1 MVMMNA
7 ADLHDD
13 SGSAR
18 RNGCRYRRGRAEKAK
33 GKNWN
38 QQFIHGDFPLW
49 VNVSPMINACKARE
63 FPARICIT
71 PCTASAG
78 KQDMAVNTQWIYA
91 RKPGAEVGPENFDLM
106 EASMPEPKP
115 GEVLVRTTLL
125 SLDPASRAWM
135 QGATYR
141 SQLNPG
147 DVMAGWGLGE
157 VVSSNANG
165 FEPGD
170 LVSGEYGWQRY
181 ASLPAR
187 ALTKHDKKHK
197 PEHILGVLGITG
209 LTAYFGM
216 LDVGRPRPGET
227 VLVSGAAGAVGSI
240 AGQIAKIA
248 GCRVIGT
255 TGGADKCRWIVDEL
269 GFDAAIDYKSGNLDK
284 ALKAACPNGLDVYF
298 DNTGGDVLAAA
309 LRRMN
314 VFGRVSCCGA
324 ISQYNTATPA
334 PGPFG
339 VPGFIVTKRIRMEG
353 FVVMDFYN
361 RRAQA
366 EDALGR
372 WLAEGK
378 LKAPVDIVEGFE
390 KMPSALAG
398 MFAGKNKGKLMVRV

>member
-1 MVMMNA
+1 MA
-7 ADLHDD
+7 A
-13 SGSAR
+13 
-18 RNGCRYRRGRAEKAK
+18 NK
-33 GKNWN
+33 
-38 QQFIHGDFPLW
+38 
-49 VNVSPMINACKARE
+49 
-63 FPARICIT
+63 
-71 PCTASAG
+71 
-78 KQDMAVNTQWIYA
+78 QWIYA
-91 RKPGAEVGPENFDLM
+91 RRPTAEVSPENFDLL
-106 EASMPEPKP
+106 ESPIPEPKA

-157 VVSSNANG
+157 VVSSGAKG

-170 LVSGEYGWQRY
+170 LVSGEYGWQQY
-181 ASLPAR
+181 ATLPAR

-255 TGGADKCRWIVDEL
+255 TGGAEKCKWIVDEL
-269 GFDAAIDYKSGNLDK
+269 GFDAAIDYKSDNLDK
-284 ALKAACPNGLDVYF
+284 ALKAACPNGLNVYF

-324 ISQYNTATPA
+324 ISQYNAAAPA

>member
-1 MVMMNA
+1 
-7 ADLHDD
+7 
-13 SGSAR
+13 
-18 RNGCRYRRGRAEKAK
+18 
-33 GKNWN
+33 
-38 QQFIHGDFPLW
+38 
-49 VNVSPMINACKARE
+49 
-63 FPARICIT
+63 
-71 PCTASAG
+71 
-78 KQDMAVNTQWIYA
+78 MAVNKQWIYA
-91 RKPGAEVGPENFDLM
+91 RKPAAEVGPENFDLV
-106 EASMPEPKP
+106 EGPMPDAKA

-157 VVSSNANG
+157 VVASNAKG

-170 LVSGEYGWQRY
+170 LVSGEYGWQQY
-181 ASLPAR
+181 AAFSAK

-240 AGQIAKIA
+240 AGQIAKIS

-255 TGGADKCRWIVDEL
+255 TRGADKCKWIVDDL
-269 GFDAAIDYKSGNLDK
+269 GFDAAIDYTSENLDK
-284 ALKAACPNGLDVYF
+284 ALKDACPNGLDVYF

-324 ISQYNTATPA
+324 ISQYNTSKPE

-361 RRAQA
+361 RKAQA
-366 EDALGR
+366 EAALGR

>member
-1 MVMMNA
+1 M
-7 ADLHDD
+7 
-13 SGSAR
+13 S
-18 RNGCRYRRGRAEKAK
+18 
-33 GKNWN
+33 
-38 QQFIHGDFPLW
+38 
-49 VNVSPMINACKARE
+49 VNR
-63 FPARICIT
+63 
-71 PCTASAG
+71 
-78 KQDMAVNTQWIYA
+78 QWIYA
-91 RKPGAEVGPENFDLM
+91 RKPVAEVGPENFDLL
-106 EASMPEPKP
+106 EAPMPEPKS

-135 QGATYR
+135 HGATYR

-157 VVSSNANG
+157 VVSSSAKG
-165 FEPGD
+165 FETGD
-170 LVSGEYGWQRY
+170 LVSGEYGWQTH
-181 ASLPAR
+181 AAFPAR
-187 ALTKHDKKHK
+187 ALTKHDKAHK
-197 PEHILGVLGITG
+197 PEHILSVLGITG

-216 LDVGRPRPGET
+216 LDVARPRPGET

-240 AGQIAKIA
+240 AGQIAKLA

-255 TGGADKCRWIVDEL
+255 TGGAEKSKWIVDEL
-269 GFDAAIDYKSGNLDK
+269 GFDAAIDYKSDNLDK

-324 ISQYNTATPA
+324 ISQYNTGTPQ

-339 VPGFIVTKRIRMEG
+339 VPGFLVTKRIRMEG

-361 RRAQA
+361 RRAEA
-366 EDALGR
+366 ETALAR
-372 WLAEGK
+372 WLADGK
-378 LKAPVDIVEGFE
+378 IKAPVDIVEGFE
-390 KMPSALAG
+390 KMPHALAG

>member
-1 MVMMNA
+1 MA
-7 ADLHDD
+7 
-13 SGSAR
+13 
-18 RNGCRYRRGRAEKAK
+18 
-33 GKNWN
+33 
-38 QQFIHGDFPLW
+38 
-49 VNVSPMINACKARE
+49 INK
-63 FPARICIT
+63 
-71 PCTASAG
+71 
-78 KQDMAVNTQWIYA
+78 QWIYV
-91 RKPGAEVGPENFDLM
+91 RKPVAEVGPENFDLR
-106 EASMPEPKP
+106 EAPMPEPMP

-157 VVSSNANG
+157 IVSSG
-165 FEPGD
+165 VKGLEPGD
-170 LVSGEYGWQRY
+170 LISGEFGWQQF
-181 ASLPAR
+181 AALPAR
-187 ALTKHDKKHK
+187 ALTKHDRKHK

-255 TGGADKCRWIVDEL
+255 TGGADKSKWIVDEL
-269 GFDAAIDYKSGNLDK
+269 GFDAAIDYKADNLDK
-284 ALKAACPNGLDVYF
+284 ALKAVCPNGLDVYF

-314 VFGRVSCCGA
+314 TFGRVSCCGA
-324 ISQYNTATPA
+324 ISQYNTSTPQ

-339 VPGFIVTKRIRMEG
+339 VPGLLVTKRIRMEG

-361 RRAQA
+361 RRAEAQA
-366 EDALGR
+366 ALTR
-372 WLAEGK
+372 WLDEGK
-378 LKAPVDIVEGFE
+378 LEAPVDIVDGFE

-398 MFAGKNKGKLMVRV
+398 MFAGQNRGKLMVRV

>member
-1 MVMMNA
+1 MA
-7 ADLHDD
+7 
-13 SGSAR
+13 
-18 RNGCRYRRGRAEKAK
+18 
-33 GKNWN
+33 
-38 QQFIHGDFPLW
+38 
-49 VNVSPMINACKARE
+49 INK
-63 FPARICIT
+63 
-71 PCTASAG
+71 
-78 KQDMAVNTQWIYA
+78 QWIYV
-91 RKPGAEVGPENFDLM
+91 RKPVVEVGSENFDLR
-106 EASMPEPKP
+106 EAPMPEPGP

-157 VVSSNANG
+157 IVSSG
-165 FEPGD
+165 VKGLEPGD
-170 LVSGEYGWQRY
+170 LMSGEFGWQQF
-181 ASLPAR
+181 AALPAR
-187 ALTKHDKKHK
+187 ALTKHDRKHK

-255 TGGADKCRWIVDEL
+255 TGGADKSKWIVDEL
-269 GFDAAIDYKSGNLDK
+269 GFDAAIDYKADNLDK
-284 ALKAACPNGLDVYF
+284 ALKAVCPNGLDVYF

-314 VFGRVSCCGA
+314 TFGRISCCGA
-324 ISQYNTATPA
+324 ISQYNTSTPQ

-339 VPGFIVTKRIRMEG
+339 VPGFLVTKRIRMEG

-361 RRAQA
+361 RRAEAQA
-366 EDALGR
+366 ALIR
-372 WLAEGK
+372 WLDEGK
-378 LKAPVDIVEGFE
+378 LQAPVDIVDGFE

-398 MFAGKNKGKLMVRV
+398 MFAGQNRGKLMVRV